1 MKGADSRPA
10 AGAAALG
17 DCAKLMLQSPEWS
30 SAGGI
35 HWGYPPTPS
44 PNSALHAQINTQCKC
59 THGFASLPA
68 NTIMVF
74 YKTGAKVL

>member
-35 HWGYPPTPS
+35 HWGCPPPPHPQTLPS
-44 PNSALHAQINTQCKC
+44 TLKLTHNVNVHMDLHHYQQTQ
-59 THGFASLPA
+59 
-68 NTIMVF
+68 
-74 YKTGAKVL
+74 